1 MAATMSR
8 SKLVSQVV
16 EQAPQNDPTPGQLPL
31 FETLVYALCREDAG
45 VNQAN
50 AAFELLKDR
59 FFDFNEIRVSTSRE
73 VAGCFE
79 GCSEP
84 RARAVRLISLL
95 QEIFEATFGFDLESL
110 AKKGVKSAQKQ
121 LARYKSVNDFTLAWI
136 GHKVFGEQTI
146 AVDAG
151 MRRCVGRLGLVEAE
165 CAKDTEETRVALE
178 AMVSKSKV
186 DFFVGGLQMVAQ
198 MYCHESQ
205 PDCTNC
211 TLTKACP
218 ESGKFPAPVPPKVTK
233 PKVSKKPR

>member
-8 SKLVSQVV
+8 PKLVSQIV
-16 EQAPQNDPTPGQLPL
+16 EQAPIKDPTPGELPL
-31 FETLVYALCREDAG
+31 FESLVYAICREDAG

-50 AAFELLKDR
+50 AAFEQLKER

-73 VAGCFE
+73 IAGCFE

-84 RARAVRLISLL
+84 RTRALRLISLL
-95 QEIFEATFGFDLESL
+95 QDIFEATFGFDLESM

-136 GHKVFGEQTI
+136 GQQVFGEQTI
-146 AVDAG
+146 PVDAG
-151 MRRCVGRLGLVEAE
+151 MRRCAGRLGLVEVE

-178 AMVSKSKV
+178 GMVSKSKV
-186 DFFVGGLQMVAQ
+186 DSFVGGLQMVAQ
-198 MYCHESQ
+198 TYCHEMH
-205 PDCTNC
+205 PDCTHC

-218 ESGKFPAPVPPKVTK
+218 ESGKFSAPVPVKVAK
-233 PKVSKKPR
+233 PKASKKPR